1 MNFWFYSV
9 FIPGLNSSQNLWL
22 YRELLFQG
30 CKECLFLGKRK
41 RGIEPGGTYRD
52 FLGFLRAG
60 LKAREGKNS
69 SVRQKC
75 HLVIELRSSGGAGD
89 TIFGLY
95 FSLHIVISSS
105 PKTSSTSGKKKF
117 EGNQSKIHG
126 FSLVGGTKLVN
137 QTTKTH
143 KCLWPS
149 EFLCL
154 IQLLNE
160 N

>member
-1 MNFWFYSV
+1 M
-9 FIPGLNSSQNLWL
+9 FIP
-22 YRELLFQG
+22 RE
-30 CKECLFLGKRK
+30 KEKGDWARRHLPGFFGIFESRTKSEGGKKLISEAEVPPCDWTPQFR
-41 RGIEPGGTYRD
+41 RGWGY
-52 FLGFLRAG
+52 
-60 LKAREGKNS
+60 
-69 SVRQKC
+69 
-75 HLVIELRSSGGAGD
+75 
-89 TIFGLY
+89 IFGLY

-154 IQLLNE
+154 IQLLND